1 VVRVR
6 ALSEEQHRALLR
18 VCADHPVA
26 LCETCAQAHRVADM
40 AMDPFTRRH
49 YLCPLCAADLFD
61 GVVDHVR
68 TCPALG
74 GGA

>member
-1 VVRVR
+1 
-6 ALSEEQHRALLR
+6 
-18 VCADHPVA
+18 
-26 LCETCAQAHRVADM
+26 VADM
-40 AMDPFTRRH
+40 AMDPFTQRH